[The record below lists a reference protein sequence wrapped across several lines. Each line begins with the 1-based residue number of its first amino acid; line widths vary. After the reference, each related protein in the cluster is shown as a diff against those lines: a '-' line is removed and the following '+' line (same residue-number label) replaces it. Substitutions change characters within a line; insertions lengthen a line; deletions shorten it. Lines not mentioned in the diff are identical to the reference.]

1 MFEEVYHKNTID
13 KTKGHTFELIKT
25 LVKIR
30 QIILVMSNS
39 ITRNKMDYLNDVLKV
54 IIFKKDHSSV
64 MLSITAYLCE
74 FFDFE

>member
-1 MFEEVYHKNTID
+1 MFEEVYHKNTIH

-39 ITRNKMDYLNDVLKV
+39 TSRNKMDYLNDVLKV